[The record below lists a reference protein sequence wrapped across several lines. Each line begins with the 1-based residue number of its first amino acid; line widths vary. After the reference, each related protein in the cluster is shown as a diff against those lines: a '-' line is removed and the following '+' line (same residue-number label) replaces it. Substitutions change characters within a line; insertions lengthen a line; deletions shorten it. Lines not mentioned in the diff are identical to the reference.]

1 MKKSY
6 VIIIAVL
13 VLVTGFVFINARN
26 QPSSRSNASSF
37 SSVQSDVSNGAKLYD
52 VRTSQEYTS
61 GHFANSENHS
71 LQDMQ
76 AGKLP
81 EVAKDT
87 KIYVYCQSGN
97 RSSQAVKIL
106 TDAGYANVSD
116 LGGLQDVQANGGKL
130 E

>member
-1 MKKSY
+1 
-6 VIIIAVL
+6 
-13 VLVTGFVFINARN
+13 
-26 QPSSRSNASSF
+26 
-37 SSVQSDVSNGAKLYD
+37 
-52 VRTSQEYTS
+52 
-61 GHFANSENHS
+61 
-71 LQDMQ
+71 MQ
-76 AGKLP
+76 VGKLP